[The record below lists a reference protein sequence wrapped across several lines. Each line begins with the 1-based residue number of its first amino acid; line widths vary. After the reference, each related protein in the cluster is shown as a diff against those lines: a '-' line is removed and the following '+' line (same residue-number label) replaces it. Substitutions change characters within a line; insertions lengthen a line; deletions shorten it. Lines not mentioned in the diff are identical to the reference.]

1 MNAVLALLLVVAAAM
16 LVMSTRRLIAANR
29 GSWLSYIRNPPVVPA
44 GAIGLR
50 ALGGGISMF
59 CAIVADLPNT
69 WWATFVVLLAWL
81 PALALQVWHN
91 ARNRPSPA

>member
-1 MNAVLALLLVVAAAM
+1 
-16 LVMSTRRLIAANR
+16 
-29 GSWLSYIRNPPVVPA
+29 
-44 GAIGLR
+44 
-50 ALGGGISMF
+50 MF